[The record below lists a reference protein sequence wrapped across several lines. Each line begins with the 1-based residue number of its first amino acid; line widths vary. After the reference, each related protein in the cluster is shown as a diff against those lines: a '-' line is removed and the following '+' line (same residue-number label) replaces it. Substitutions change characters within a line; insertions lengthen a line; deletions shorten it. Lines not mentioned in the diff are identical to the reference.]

1 MTDKATDKAD
11 DKAKKK
17 SSGDD
22 SKSSDTEATK
32 SSDAKATK
40 SSDGEESSADSDPG
54 GDYSIGERQ
63 KPVSKAYRDGWDRV
77 FSKRARKKSRA

>member
-1 MTDKATDKAD
+1 MTDKITEKAG

-22 SKSSDTEATK
+22 SKST
-32 SSDAKATK
+32 DAKATK
-40 SSDGEESSADSDPG
+40 SSDSKESSTDSDPG
-54 GDYSIGERQ
+54 ANYSVGERQ

-77 FSKRARKKSRA
+77 FSKRARKTSRA

>member
-1 MTDKATDKAD
+1 MTDKTTEKAG

-22 SKSSDTEATK
+22 SKST
-32 SSDAKATK
+32 DAKATK
-40 SSDGEESSADSDPG
+40 SSDSKESSTDSDPVA
-54 GDYSIGERQ
+54 DYTVGERQ

-77 FSKRARKKSRA
+77 FSKKQRKRSRA

>member
-1 MTDKATDKAD
+1 MTDKTTAKAG

-22 SKSSDTEATK
+22 SKSTDAKAMK
-32 SSDAKATK
+32 SSDSK
-40 SSDGEESSADSDPG
+40 ESSTDSDPG
-54 GDYSIGERQ
+54 DNYSVGERQ

-77 FSKRARKKSRA
+77 FNKKKRKKSRA

>member
-1 MTDKATDKAD
+1 MTDKTTAKAG

-22 SKSSDTEATK
+22 SKSTDAKAMK
-32 SSDAKATK
+32 SSDSK
-40 SSDGEESSADSDPG
+40 ESSTDSDPG
-54 GDYSIGERQ
+54 DNYSVGERQ

-77 FSKRARKKSRA
+77 FSKRQRKRSRA